1 MGRGELCRNRRLV
14 LKRRLGQRKRELLP
28 RRARGLLMCRRRR
41 ELLY

>member
-1 MGRGELCRNRRLV
+1 MGRGELCRSRRLE

-28 RRARGLLMCRRRR
+28 RRGLLMCRRKR